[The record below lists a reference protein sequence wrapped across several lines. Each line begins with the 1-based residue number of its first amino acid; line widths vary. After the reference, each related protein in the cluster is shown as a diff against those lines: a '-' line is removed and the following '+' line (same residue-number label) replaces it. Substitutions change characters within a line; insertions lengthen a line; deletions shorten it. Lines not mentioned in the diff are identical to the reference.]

1 MCQNYQMS
9 VSGKNIR
16 IFNKVAM
23 VILEI
28 KKDQFWCGK
37 AFGRRLM
44 TWDCTYVL
52 YITYVCTVHCKWL
65 YVPYQWLCL
74 DKAGCQKGPDGMSRA
89 VGVEVIFFWLLASV
103 QTPIYD

>member
-1 MCQNYQMS
+1 MYQNYQMS

-16 IFNKVAM
+16 IFSKVVI

-44 TWDCTYVL
+44 TWDCTPERRTL
-52 YITYVCTVHCKWL
+52 ERRTPDQFPRNFLRAISAWAAMIFSQHML
-65 YVPYQWLCL
+65 
-74 DKAGCQKGPDGMSRA
+74 AGLVTQRRLVTDRKSTR
-89 VGVEVIFFWLLASV
+89 LNSSH
-103 QTPIYD
+103 

>member
-23 VILEI
+23 VIVEI
-28 KKDQFWCGK
+28 KKAQFWCGK

-44 TWDCTYVL
+44 TWWIYC
-52 YITYVCTVHCKWL
+52 
-65 YVPYQWLCL
+65 
-74 DKAGCQKGPDGMSRA
+74 S
-89 VGVEVIFFWLLASV
+89 ELASYYYSR
-103 QTPIYD
+103 IL

>member
-44 TWDCTYVL
+44 TSDCMYDSKPL
-52 YITYVCTVHCKWL
+52 
-65 YVPYQWLCL
+65 
-74 DKAGCQKGPDGMSRA
+74 
-89 VGVEVIFFWLLASV
+89 IFIPQPQPHQNLTSF
-103 QTPIYD
+103 